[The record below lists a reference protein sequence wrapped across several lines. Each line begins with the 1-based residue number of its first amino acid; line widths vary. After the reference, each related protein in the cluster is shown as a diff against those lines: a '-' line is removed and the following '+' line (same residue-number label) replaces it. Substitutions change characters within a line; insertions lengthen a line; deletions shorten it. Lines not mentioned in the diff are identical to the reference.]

1 MSAKRIVSRTYNE
14 LSKLSSQEREKKI
27 KFQKG
32 KRTYVNI
39 TVKAILPWQV
49 SSGKIITPIA
59 IQELQVKT
67 PVSYFYTLFTLV
79 KRKNSN
85 SRKCRMWEN

>member
-1 MSAKRIVSRTYNE
+1 MCAKRIVSRTYNE

-27 KFQKG
+27 RFQKG
-32 KRTYVNI
+32 KKTYANI
-39 TVKAILPWQV
+39 TVKRILIWQV
-49 SSGKIITPIA
+49 STWKIITSIA
-59 IQELQVKT
+59 IQEFQVKT

-85 SRKCRMWEN
+85 SRKCCM